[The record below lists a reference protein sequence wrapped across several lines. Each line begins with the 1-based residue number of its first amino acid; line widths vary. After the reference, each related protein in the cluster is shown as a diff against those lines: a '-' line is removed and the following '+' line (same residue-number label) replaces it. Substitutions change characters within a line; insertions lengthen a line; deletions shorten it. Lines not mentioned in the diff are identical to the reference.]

1 MVNHTDIKTMIVI
14 QKGINTEK
22 CVVCFFKYIQTQF
35 KEPIFPNK

>member
-22 CVVCFFKYIQTQF
+22 CVLKLYTDICFHYI
-35 KEPIFPNK
+35 